1 MLQCI
6 IHDQCMSNFGCICR
20 EQDEDLDDLGASV
33 VRLGDV
39 GLTIHEELAGQV
51 LFFKDLRP
59 LMLIA
64 IVINLH

>member
-1 MLQCI
+1 
-6 IHDQCMSNFGCICR
+6 MSIFGCICR

-51 LFFKDLRP
+51 LLLKNLP
-59 LMLIA
+59 LMLI
-64 IVINLH
+64 IVVINLH

>member
-1 MLQCI
+1 
-6 IHDQCMSNFGCICR
+6 MSIFGCICR

-51 LFFKDLRP
+51 LLLKNLP
-59 LMLIA
+59 LMLII

>member
-1 MLQCI
+1 
-6 IHDQCMSNFGCICR
+6 MSIFGCICR

-51 LFFKDLRP
+51 LLLKNLP
-59 LMLIA
+59 LMLIT

>member
-1 MLQCI
+1 MKIWKSIRALF
-6 IHDQCMSNFGCICR
+6 MSIFGCICR

-51 LFFKDLRP
+51 LLLKNLP
-59 LMLIA
+59 LMLII